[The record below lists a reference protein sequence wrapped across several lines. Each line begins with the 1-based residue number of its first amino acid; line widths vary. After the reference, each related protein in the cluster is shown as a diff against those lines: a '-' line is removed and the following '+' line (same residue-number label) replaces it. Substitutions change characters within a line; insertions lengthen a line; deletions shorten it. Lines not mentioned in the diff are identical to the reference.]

1 MTFLV
6 YYENNVE
13 DNNKLNVCI
22 LEMEEENNETN
33 YIQRFPSN
41 RTVISNTSIISS
53 NLFPFTVSD
62 HNKKDHYL

>member
-1 MTFLV
+1 MKQITYKYFL
-6 YYENNVE
+6 
-13 DNNKLNVCI
+13 
-22 LEMEEENNETN
+22 
-33 YIQRFPSN
+33 QSN